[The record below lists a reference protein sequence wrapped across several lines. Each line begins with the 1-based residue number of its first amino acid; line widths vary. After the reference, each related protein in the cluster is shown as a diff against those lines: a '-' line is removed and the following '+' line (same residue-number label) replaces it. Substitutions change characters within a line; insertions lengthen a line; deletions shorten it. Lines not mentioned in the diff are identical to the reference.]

1 MTHSLDR
8 LTDGERGILRLLAQG
23 HTAKTIARTQG
34 LSVNAVNERL
44 RSARRKTDASSSRG
58 LARLIVD
65 QERKGSQE
73 NRDNFIGL
81 ERSHTLPQSVGIQGI
96 AVGARVALTKWR
108 MIVILGI
115 LIAAGLLA
123 YQISFPVQAVPPS
136 QTRSLA
142 EQVPELE
149 GLQARF
155 QTESPDTLWASRAED
170 RLRAAYRGIHIDI
183 KALNCGSTLCE
194 AVGSMSRPIA
204 EQTLAIPSMAARLGS
219 PDGEGGNAL
228 KLLRSEANLV
238 RSNAEPASEQDQ
250 FGFTAYW
257 QRID

>member
-8 LTDGERGILRLLAQG
+8 LTDGERDLLRLLAQG
-23 HTAKTIARTQG
+23 HTAKTIARTRG

-44 RSARRKTDASSSRG
+44 RSARRKTDASSSRS

-73 NRDNFIGL
+73 NSDKFLGL
-81 ERSHTLPQSVGIQGI
+81 ERSHILPQSVGIQGI
-96 AVGARVALTKWR
+96 AVGARIALTKWR
-108 MIVILGI
+108 MTMILGV

-123 YQISFPVQAVPPS
+123 YQSSFAVQAVPPS

-142 EQVPELE
+142 EQVPEPE
-149 GLQARF
+149 ILQARL
-155 QTESPDTLWASRAED
+155 QAEIPDTLWASRAED
-170 RLRAAYRGIHIDI
+170 RLRAAYRGVHIDLE
-183 KALNCGSTLCE
+183 ALSCGSTLCE
-194 AVGSMSRPIA
+194 VVGSMSRPMA
-204 EQTLAIPSMAARLGS
+204 EQTLTIPSMAARLGS

-228 KLLRSEANLV
+228 KLLRSNADLV

-250 FGFTAYW
+250 FAFTDYW